1 MQQLFS
7 LSCGTLALLLLE
19 LPHVE
24 LQLLALQDVPISSAT
39 LSRARRNA
47 GQQPSTTELLLNVRV
62 QCTSLL
68 ALLKLPLDIVALLC
82 FLCGS
87 SSNLRLLSLCIRK
100 SHNQENIS
108 SEQGSDWTRDW
119 IQSKGKGT
127 LFKLG
132 AKKHYWKN
140 ATIKTIVLQN
150 IKVGI
155 YKEQFKEFNG
165 E

>member
-1 MQQLFS
+1 MQQLIS

-87 SSNLRLLSLCIRK
+87 SSNLSLLPLSRFLLGSCSSFLLPTDID
-100 SHNQENIS
+100 SIMSQVPLLEGGSINLHNGIL
-108 SEQGSDWTRDW
+108 D
-119 IQSKGKGT
+119 KG
-127 LFKLG
+127 LSPHKL
-132 AKKHYWKN
+132 
-140 ATIKTIVLQN
+140 IV
-150 IKVGI
+150 
-155 YKEQFKEFNG
+155 
-165 E
+165 